1 VVKRAEK
8 ISGVEVI
15 IADGAASLSGRLVPA
30 NDPQTKSNKILLSR
44 YRVHLIPAESAA
56 AENPLRYAET
66 RSGSDGSFAFKNL
79 APGKYWLLAEPLP
92 ERESTEVQT
101 RPIAWEASERAKLR
115 RVAENLK
122 NAVEIQPC
130 QRISD
135 YVLRE
140 K

>member
-1 VVKRAEK
+1 
-8 ISGVEVI
+8 
-15 IADGAASLSGRLVPA
+15 LSGRLVPA

-56 AENPLRYAET
+56 AENLLRYAET

-79 APGKYWLLAEPLP
+79 RPGKYWLLARPLP
-92 ERESTEVQT
+92 ENESTEVQT
-101 RPIAWEASERAKLR
+101 NPAAWDAVERSNLR
-115 RVAENLK
+115 REAEKLK
-122 NAVEIQPC
+122 NVVEIHPC
-130 QRISD
+130 QRVSD